1 MKKQAVSI
9 LFLVTCIFTA
19 FTLGFYVGRNR
30 NPEPVSIQLRETAP
44 PVAETTA
51 PTDPSRIS
59 SAATETESVPS
70 GQVNINTA
78 THAELT
84 TLPGIGDVIAQRIID
99 YRTEN
104 GNFARVEDLL
114 NVSGI
119 GEKRLEAI
127 LDLVTVGG

>member
-1 MKKQAVSI
+1 MKKPALSV
-9 LFLVTCIFTA
+9 LVLVTCVFTA

-30 NPEPVSIQLRETAP
+30 NPEPVEVSLRQTLP
-44 PVAETTA
+44 
-51 PTDPSRIS
+51 
-59 SAATETESVPS
+59 AATDSTTIPDVLNGTDQPSESAS
-70 GQVNINTA
+70 KLININTA

-99 YRTEN
+99 YRREN
-104 GNFARVEDLL
+104 GDFIRVEDLL

-127 LDLVTVGG
+127 LDLITVGG